1 VTTTYMGGRRG
12 PPDGGERP
20 LRGLPGGRARP
31 RRPPPDDTAPEDGR
45 SGGQA
50 PDDGDRP
57 GRRAPDDRDPPG
69 GGSGGVV
76 RPVRPLRVI
85 PGGGAPPLRVIPGGA
100 QAGGA
105 NAGGTQAGGAQAGGA
120 QAGGDQ
126 AGGDQRGTG
135 GLTGPSGGA
144 QAPTEL
150 AGLDGHRSA
159 GGRALAT
166 VPGRRLPVPRT
177 GRRAVSRRSWLAAA
191 LVLVLLGGLAVTGRV
206 VADRPRTGTASTAA
220 TTAPPGSVPPARPSP
235 VVATVGTGGF
245 SYDMAAGAGAVW
257 VVGSDEVTRID
268 PATNGVRARI
278 PVAATGSGPAAV
290 AVGAGAVWVP
300 VAVPAG
306 LWGIDPGSNKV
317 TARIPL
323 GGPLRG
329 SISVSAAGDTVWV
342 ACCGEAGT
350 GSTSSGGR
358 LLRVDPRRKRV
369 VADIHLPASP
379 AAVAAD
385 ATGAWVATA
394 DGQVL
399 MVSRKR
405 NRVVAAID
413 AGGPL
418 GFSQTIAVGA
428 GGVWLADPFDEQVV
442 RIDPRSRR
450 VMARIPAGAVT
461 TVAATGDAVWA
472 LSSLGLVRL
481 DPGRDRVAAVATD
494 PELRRARFVAAG
506 AGAVWTAAWSS
517 VSRIDPDRVRP

>member
-1 VTTTYMGGRRG
+1 
-12 PPDGGERP
+12 
-20 LRGLPGGRARP
+20 
-31 RRPPPDDTAPEDGR
+31 
-45 SGGQA
+45 
-50 PDDGDRP
+50 
-57 GRRAPDDRDPPG
+57 
-69 GGSGGVV
+69 
-76 RPVRPLRVI
+76 VRPLRPARVI
-85 PGGGAPPLRVIPGGA
+85 PRGGAPPLRVIPGGA
-100 QAGGA
+100 RAGGADAGGTQAGGTRS
-105 NAGGTQAGGAQAGGA
+105 GGTQAGGAQAGGA
-120 QAGGDQ
+120 QAGG
-126 AGGDQRGTG
+126 
-135 GLTGPSGGA
+135 A
-144 QAPTEL
+144 QAPTDL
-150 AGLDGHRSA
+150 AHLDGHPSA
-159 GGRALAT
+159 AARALAT
-166 VPGRRLPVPRT
+166 APARTLPVPRT
-177 GRRAVSRRSWLAAA
+177 GRRGVSRRSWLAAV
-191 LVLVLLGGLAVTGRV
+191 LVLALLGGLAVTGRV

-235 VVATVGTGGF
+235 VVATVATGGF

-268 PATNGVRARI
+268 PATNSVKARI

-300 VAVPAG
+300 VAVPAA
-306 LWGIDPGSNKV
+306 LWGIDPGSNKA

-329 SISVSAAGDTVWV
+329 SVSVSAAGDTVWV

-350 GSTSSGGR
+350 GTTSSAGR

-369 VADIHLPASP
+369 VADIHLPANP
-379 AAVAAD
+379 AAIAAD

-428 GGVWLADPFDEQVV
+428 GGLWLADPFDEQVV
-442 RIDPRSRR
+442 RIDPKSRR

-461 TVAATGDAVWA
+461 TVAVTGDAVWA
-472 LSSLGLVRL
+472 LSSLGLVRV

-494 PELRRARFVAAG
+494 PELRRARFVAAD

>member
-1 VTTTYMGGRRG
+1 MGGRRG

-31 RRPPPDDTAPEDGR
+31 RPSPPGGTPPEDGEPGR
-45 SGGQA
+45 QA
-50 PDDGDRP
+50 PEDGDRP
-57 GRRAPDDRDPPG
+57 GKRAPDSGDPPE
-69 GGSGGVV
+69 GGSDGVV
-76 RPVRPLRVI
+76 RPLRPR
-85 PGGGAPPLRVIPGGA
+85 RVIPGGA
-100 QAGGA
+100 PPPLRVLP
-105 NAGGTQAGGAQAGGA
+105 GGTQAGGTRTGGTRAGGGQAGDAEAAGP
-120 QAGGDQ
+120 QAP
-126 AGGDQRGTG
+126 AELTG
-135 GLTGPSGGA
+135 G
-144 QAPTEL
+144 
-150 AGLDGHRSA
+150 DGHRSA
-159 GGRALAT
+159 SVRALAT
-166 VPGRRLPVPRT
+166 APARPLPAPPTR
-177 GRRAVSRRSWLAAA
+177 RRAVPRRRWLAAV
-191 LVLVLLGGLAVTGRV
+191 LVLVLLAGLAVAGGV
-206 VADRPRTGTASTAA
+206 VAERPRTGTASTAA
-220 TTAPPGSVPPARPSP
+220 ATTAAPASPAAGRPSP

-245 SYDMAAGAGAVW
+245 SYDMVAGAGAVW

-268 PATNGVRARI
+268 PATNSVTARI

-300 VAVPAG
+300 VAVPAA
-306 LWGIDPGSNKV
+306 LWGIDPGNDKV

-342 ACCGEAGT
+342 ACCGQAGS
-350 GSTSSGGR
+350 GSPTSGASDGR
-358 LLRVDPRRKRV
+358 LLRVDPHRKRV
-369 VADIHLPASP
+369 VADIHLPADP

-428 GGVWLADPFDEQVV
+428 RGVWLADPFHEQVV
-442 RIDPRSRR
+442 RIDPTSRR

-461 TVAATGDAVWA
+461 TLAVSRDAVWA
-472 LSSLGLVRL
+472 LSSLGLVRV
-481 DPGRDRVAAVATD
+481 DPGRDRVAAVAPD
-494 PELRRARFVAAG
+494 PDLRRARFVAAD
-506 AGAVWTAAWSS
+506 AGAVWTAGWSS
-517 VSRIDPDRVRP
+517 VSRIDPDRVGP